1 MHPFF
6 APLSERESMLLLTAL
21 TIGGSHETE
30 LFSLLPAPSGQR
42 LQDKAQQLLQISAD
56 KRVPFMVRE
65 MKRALKADT
74 SHGLELIDPSWL
86 AHELKETLPSLVA
99 CILLTLPQPTVRS
112 ILKRLP
118 ESTREA
124 LPPKSNVR
132 QTPEEVRKTL
142 RQLFEQRFTPMPGPM
157 GKELTFPALIHL
169 QRKELLTLTHSL
181 GLLEAGQAFVAVGP
195 MALRELCR
203 RLPHEQTEELIQAT
217 REAAQTDPSE
227 LRSAQR
233 FLARVSSSFD
243 DSSEFLYKAG
253 LWRLAKS
260 SLPESPQ
267 LRTQLSQRLPREP
280 GLIFLEYV
288 EKMANKHDLT
298 EKVLLRFQ
306 DSVLL
311 KVRELSEKGLLSK
324 SWADLPARLHGT
336 TTEHENDP
344 TPADDFLNDPG
355 EEEP

>member
-1 MHPFF
+1 
-6 APLSERESMLLLTAL
+6 MLLLTTL

-30 LFSLLPAPSGQR
+30 LFSLLPAPTGQR
-42 LQDKAQQLLQISAD
+42 LQEKAQQLLQISAD

-65 MKRALKADT
+65 MKQALKSDT
-74 SHGLELIDPSWL
+74 SHGLNLVDPSWL
-86 AHELKETLPSLVA
+86 AHELKDALPSLIA

-118 ESTREA
+118 ENTRES

-132 QTPEEVRKTL
+132 QTPEEVLKTL
-142 RQLFEQRFTPMPGPM
+142 RQLFEKRFTPMPGPM
-157 GKELTFPALIHL
+157 GKELTFPSVIHL
-169 QRKELLTLTHSL
+169 HRKELLALTHSL

-203 RLPHEQTEELIQAT
+203 RLPRDQTEELIQAT
-217 REAAQTDPSE
+217 RDAAQTDPSE

-233 FLARVSSSFD
+233 FLARSSASFD
-243 DSSEFLYKAG
+243 DSSEFLYRAG

-260 SLPESPQ
+260 SLPESPLLQ
-267 LRTQLSQRLPREP
+267 TQLSQRLPRDP

-288 EKMANKHDLT
+288 NKMANKEDLT
-298 EKVLLRFQ
+298 EEVLQRFQ

-311 KVRELSEKGLLSK
+311 KVRELSKRGVLSK
-324 SWADLPARLHGT
+324 SWADLPARLHGGPV
-336 TTEHENDP
+336 EHNGDH
-344 TPADDFLNDPG
+344 TPADDFLNDLG
-355 EEEP
+355 EEDP